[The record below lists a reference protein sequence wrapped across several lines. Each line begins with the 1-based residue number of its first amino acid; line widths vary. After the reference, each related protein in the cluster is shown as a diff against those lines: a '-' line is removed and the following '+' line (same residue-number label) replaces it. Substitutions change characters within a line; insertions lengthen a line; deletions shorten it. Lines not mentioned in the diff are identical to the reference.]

1 MIDLMHELKVVVLIV
16 KEFTDDF
23 TACRSNIG
31 LPFRKDT
38 SKLVG

>member
-1 MIDLMHELKVVVLIV
+1 MIDLIYELQVVVLIV

-31 LPFRKDT
+31 LPLGKDT